1 MNPPVTETVVIAS
14 WIEPEL
20 VERMRSVDSRVEV
33 LYEPELLRPPRYA
46 ADHTGLP
53 RPRTDAEERRWRDL
67 LGRATILFDF
77 DVTHRED
84 LPDLVPRVRWIQAT
98 SSGIGQ
104 FVRRMGYDRRMPDTV
119 FTTARGVHAQPLAEF
134 ALMAMLFHSRRGLEI
149 IEAQR
154 ERHWERFAG
163 TDLVG
168 RSLVIVGLG
177 AIGVRLARVAA
188 VLGMRV
194 LGVKRNASTPVPE
207 GVESVH
213 SMDALASLLPEADFL
228 VLAAPH
234 TDETEGMIGGTEL
247 RLLPKGAALINV
259 GRGALVRESELVEAL
274 EAGVLGGAY
283 LDVFETEPLPKDS
296 PLWGM
301 PNVMVSP
308 HSGSTSDREN
318 ERITEIFCDNLE
330 RYLRGAALRN
340 VLNTDLLY

>member
-1 MNPPVTETVVIAS
+1 MNDSPKETVLVAS

-20 VERMRSVDSRVEV
+20 VERMRSVDPRVEIV
-33 LYEPELLRPPRYA
+33 YEPNLLRPPRYA
-46 ADHTGLP
+46 ADHTGTE
-53 RPRTDAEERRWRDL
+53 RPRTEAEEARWKEL

-84 LPDLVPRVRWIQAT
+84 LPDLVPQVRWIQAT

-104 FVRRMGYDRRMPDTV
+104 FVRRMEYDKRMPETV

-168 RSLVIVGLG
+168 RTLVIVGLG

-194 LGVKRNASTPVPE
+194 LGVKRDASTSPPE
-207 GVESVH
+207 GVESIH
-213 SMDALASLLPEADFL
+213 AMDALDSLLPQADFL

-234 TDETEGMIGGTEL
+234 TDETEGMIGRKEL
-247 RLLPKGAALINV
+247 RLLPEGAALINV
-259 GRGALVRESELVEAL
+259 GRGALVREQELVEVL
-274 EAGVLGGAY
+274 QGGVLGGAY

-296 PLWGM
+296 PLWQM

-330 RYLRGAALRN
+330 RYLRGETLRN
-340 VLNTDLLY
+340 VLDTKLLY